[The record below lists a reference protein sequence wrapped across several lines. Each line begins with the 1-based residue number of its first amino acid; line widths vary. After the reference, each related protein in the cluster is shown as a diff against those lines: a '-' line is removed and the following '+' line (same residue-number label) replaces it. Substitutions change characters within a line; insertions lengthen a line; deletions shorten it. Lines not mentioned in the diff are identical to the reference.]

1 MTSVC
6 KVSMYLE
13 RPKAPRIYKP
23 STLVACSTY
32 MDKESLYGSRKITS
46 ETGSFEFRESDVN
59 TRLAGRAIEL
69 LPKIKYTV

>member
-23 STLVACSTY
+23 STLVACSSH
-32 MDKESLYGSRKITS
+32 MDKSMYGERKMTS
-46 ETGSFEFRESDVN
+46 SSGSIEFRESDVN